1 MAKLH
6 AGRNAENQE
15 TACARTILGNSEEPI
30 FLLMVESS
38 DGSDRRCGRNAPTGA
53 GLTERHPDI
62 SSQRFRA
69 ETVPDVDGFR
79 S

>member
-6 AGRNAENQE
+6 AGRNAEDQE
-15 TACARTILGNSEEPI
+15 TASYRMILGNSEEPI
-30 FLLMVESS
+30 FLLMVESC
-38 DGSDRRCGRNAPTGA
+38 DESDRLCGKNAPTCA
-53 GLTERHPDI
+53 ERTEKHPDI
-62 SSQRFRA
+62 SSQRFQA